1 MSFLSSANCQAF
13 FTENGFEP
21 KSVIH
26 IFSCISGGA
35 YFQNFI
41 DILTNVVIIVVTMRF
56 EWDENKNAENM
67 RKHGL
72 NFADAWQVFRNPIL
86 VKADDRE
93 DYEKGSGN
101 YPHDLQ

>member
-1 MSFLSSANCQAF
+1 
-13 FTENGFEP
+13 
-21 KSVIH
+21 
-26 IFSCISGGA
+26 
-35 YFQNFI
+35 
-41 DILTNVVIIVVTMRF
+41 MRF